1 MDNTHRIVQVKGHYE
16 VHDSNGNFVLSGDTW
31 DECYN
36 DLIDMLV
43 AEAKAEIRT
52 ENIRKEV
59 SAWEKV
65 MYTIARLL
73 EKALWKKLSS
83 WEKAENPFL
92 K

>member
-1 MDNTHRIVQVKGHYE
+1 MDNTDRIVQVKGHYE

-36 DLIDMLV
+36 DLVDMLV
-43 AEAKAEIRT
+43 AEAKVENRM
-52 ENIRKEV
+52 ENIRKGM
-59 SAWEKV
+59 SAWERG
-65 MYTIARLL
+65 MYIIARLS

-83 WEKAENPFL
+83 WEKVENPFL